1 MFEKQ
6 ILFGGYFKW
15 KTIYAKNSETI
26 TYYFQPPPQKKETM
40 PLLETHPPPMKD
52 LSTRSSRQYER
63 INVYDNY
70 PPLSAGQRRRSAQE
84 GGVSRLQYS
93 AQARRD

>member
-1 MFEKQ
+1 MGILNEKLLLQ
-6 ILFGGYFKW
+6 
-15 KTIYAKNSETI
+15 KNSETI
-26 TYYFQPPPQKKETM
+26 TYYFQPPPQKKKETM
-40 PLLETHPPPMKD
+40 PLIATHPPPMKD

-70 PPLSAGQRRRSAQE
+70 PPLSADQRRRSAQE